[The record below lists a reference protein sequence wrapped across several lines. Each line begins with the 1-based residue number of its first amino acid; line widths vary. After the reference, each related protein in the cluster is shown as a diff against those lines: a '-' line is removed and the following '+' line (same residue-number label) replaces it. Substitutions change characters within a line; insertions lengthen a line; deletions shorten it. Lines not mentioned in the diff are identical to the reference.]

1 MAGPN
6 YGVTQLLSVPST
18 AGIYLYKS
26 NIGPA
31 SVLTDCGVTAADL
44 ATLPATAF
52 LGANSPKP
60 PRASQ
65 MTPTGSN
72 GTFCDKAKISTL
84 RAAGYS
90 ISQGKI
96 KGITTASA
104 ASKVVTC
111 YVLCDGIKYAWN
123 MNAARYA
130 RLSADLAGLGVE
142 AATDA
147 DRTTLVWG
155 STVPKPAIAAKFFA
169 AGEGG
174 GDTLSCFVASA
185 KESTLPE
192 GWKLLKP
199 SITKQYLRQKREGQ
213 RSTLVV

>member
-6 YGVTQLLSVPST
+6 YGTTKLLSVPST
-18 AGIYLYKS
+18 AGTYLYKS

-31 SVLTDCGVTAADL
+31 SVLTDCGVTEVDL
-44 ATLPATAF
+44 AAISANSF

-60 PRASQ
+60 PRATQ

-72 GTFCDKAKISTL
+72 STFCAAASIATA
-84 RAAGYS
+84 RAAGYT

-96 KGITTASA
+96 RGVATASA

-130 RLSADLAGLGVE
+130 RLTTDLAGLGVE
-142 AATDA
+142 AATET
-147 DRTTLVWG
+147 DRNTLVWG
-155 STVPKPAIAAKFFA
+155 STVPKPAVAAKFFA
-169 AGEGG
+169 SGEGG
-174 GDTLSCFVASA
+174 GDTLSCFVSSA
-185 KESTLPE
+185 KEADLPE
-192 GWKLLKP
+192 GWKLIKP
-199 SITKQYLRQKREGQ
+199 SITKESYFG
-213 RSTLVV
+213 